1 MPLRIVF
8 ISLCF
13 AFQAAAQETPAKV
26 SASFYSFATVPE
38 HPSVTV
44 PSAAGAFEE
53 VRLSTAN
60 IVGPFSCVITNGK
73 ITIHSVKTEEL
84 NGTVSRP
91 VIASGII
98 RPDLKRALVVL
109 FPAAAGAAEK
119 YRCLVFNHDLSDFP
133 LGVYRLI
140 NISNKPVR
148 GAVGRE
154 VVKAEPGGIANL
166 EMEGNPGQILPVRFE
181 FFENERWNLLTETRA
196 AVRKDRRW
204 LMCIY
209 QDPSTGRMNIRS
221 IPDRTR
227 HNPAEN
233 PQPAESGAASG
244 SP

>member
-1 MPLRIVF
+1 MPLRI
-8 ISLCF
+8 IALTLYL
-13 AFQAAAQETPAKV
+13 ALQGGAQDSPAKV
-26 SASFYSFATVPE
+26 SASFYAFATVPGNQ
-38 HPSVTV
+38 SVMV
-44 PSAAGAFEE
+44 PSAAEAFEE

-60 IVGPFSCVITNGK
+60 IVGPYTCVITAGK
-73 ITIHSVKTEEL
+73 LTIHSGNTVEQ
-84 NGTVSRP
+84 NGKVSRP
-91 VIASGII
+91 VIASGSI
-98 RPDLKRALVVL
+98 RPDLKKALVVL
-109 FPAAAGAAEK
+109 FPAPVDSAEK

-148 GAVGRE
+148 GAVGRQ

-166 EMEGNPGQILPVRFE
+166 EMRGDPGEILPVRFE

-227 HNPAEN
+227 
-233 PQPAESGAASG
+233 AA
-244 SP
+244 PEEIP

>member
-1 MPLRIVF
+1 MSLRIIAIFLFSV
-8 ISLCF
+8 L
-13 AFQAAAQETPAKV
+13 QGGAQETPAKV
-26 SASFYSFATVPE
+26 SASFYAFATVPE
-38 HPSVTV
+38 HQSVMV
-44 PSAAGAFEE
+44 QSGAGAFEE
-53 VRLSTAN
+53 VRLSSAN
-60 IVGPFSCVITNGK
+60 IVGPHACVITDGK
-73 ITIHSVKTEEL
+73 ITIHSAKTSQE
-84 NGTVSRP
+84 NGKALHP
-91 VIASGII
+91 VIASGVIKS
-98 RPDLKRALVVL
+98 DLKKALVVL
-109 FPAAAGAAEK
+109 FPAAAGKAEK

-166 EMEGNPGQILPVRFE
+166 ELKGEPGQILPVRFE
-181 FFENERWNLLTETRA
+181 FFEGEGWNLLTETRA

-227 HNPAEN
+227 PAPAEN
-233 PQPAESGAASG
+233 P
-244 SP
+244 